1 MMIYKSVSWIS
12 FHVFVFFQCFTLAP
26 CEVKYELEFADSI
39 MNCPDFN
46 NDKIKADTIK
56 LGLIEGEDGEDSFG
70 LNGVLEVC
78 VPLDDEYDLP
88 DPVSPVRPG
97 GRNQHHPL
105 GPIVVIDVCKE
116 TEVAC
121 DPVMQADMNL
131 CKSMKEE
138 NVPWDPVFKKMNVSE
153 CPIIEGSY
161 EITNLILSME
171 PFKGCLSRDFCG
183 YYSVKL
189 KIVNKLETLSC
200 HMAYIE
206 IVEKQV

>member
-78 VPLDDEYDLP
+78 VPLDDEYDA
-88 DPVSPVRPG
+88 
-97 GRNQHHPL
+97 
-105 GPIVVIDVCKE
+105 IIDVCKE